1 MNFGSPC
8 QRITIAI
15 VRPAWPV
22 AICVTQ
28 SRSFKKKR
36 MLEVV
41 RASNPWGISS
51 QWEHRAIERQ
61 SAKRRAEAKAAQ
73 TSDEQSEEKEE
84 EKELGNGPQL
94 MWFNDPVILSAHLQ
108 RLLEKGEYA
117 TAVSRLY
124 QHKGTGTP
132 EVYAAI
138 FTILSKQGKV
148 DMMWGVFET
157 MLKNKKRAT
166 PKGYT
171 SILNG
176 LALSI
181 RSQQLPLPSY
191 IEQRLAQGITVMG
204 QVPDPPPTPTVNA
217 FLNLCIE
224 CIDHSGWEHAW
235 DQFRTN
241 LVPLSNA
248 KSKVMPDRI
257 TFSNIFRLCA
267 ARASEQGFI
276 RLIDVWADYLKLLGS
291 LQTEWIKVL
300 NASKKGKKGTA
311 TEHHETPE
319 MKEVIGALNPLKPD
333 AGMIAAFL
341 MGCLR
346 GDNPQRALYGLMV
359 FRNWVN
365 LNLKDVSFG
374 TAEDEGWIPAE
385 LQQLEAAVP
394 VQKFRVEVNVPLLT
408 VAMNLSKA
416 ASMPFVG
423 VSIFEA
429 AISRSKKLGVPLE
442 LDCSAVQ
449 SFLAVCIA
457 QHQFE
462 KAWNFVVNT
471 PTCVVPPGEQGSVWS
486 SMEDMISTRLMV
498 CAGAAEYA
506 SVVDEHSDNPALGV
520 RKHPTRR
527 WVERAKII
535 NEANKDIVLNSSTC
549 MMHYIGALGA
559 VGCHEEIVGFALENE
574 NVLVDAEKMVQRER
588 RRIETDGNAVSSE
601 VADPQGELEL
611 DEGMKVPLKRRRLF
625 ARVRCVRLISKACGE
640 LARENG
646 YGDGECADLKA
657 YADAIMTTWDG
668 LMEQIKLRWE
678 DQEQEKAGKIA
689 QLSTGCRVARR
700 SSRSVV

>member
-1 MNFGSPC
+1 MNFGQCC

-15 VRPAWPV
+15 ARPMSPV

-51 QWEHRAIERQ
+51 QKENRAIERQ
-61 SAKRRAEAKAAQ
+61 SAKRRAEAK
-73 TSDEQSEEKEE
+73 TSQNNDEQSEENVEAKGRE
-84 EKELGNGPQL
+84 GPQL
-94 MWFNDPVILSAHLQ
+94 MWFNDPIILSVHLQ
-108 RLLEKGEYA
+108 RLLEKGEHA

-124 QHKGTGTP
+124 QHKGAATP
-132 EVYAAI
+132 EVYAAF
-138 FTILSKQGKV
+138 FTMLSKLGKV

-157 MLKNKKRAT
+157 MLKNNKRAT

-176 LALSI
+176 LTLSI
-181 RSQQLPLPSY
+181 RNQQLPLPSY
-191 IEQRLAQGITVMG
+191 VQQRLAQGITVMG

-217 FLNLCIE
+217 FLNLCVE

-235 DQFRTN
+235 DQYRTN
-241 LVPLSNA
+241 LVPLGNA

-267 ARASEQGFI
+267 ARGSEQGFI
-276 RLIDVWADYLKLLGS
+276 RLIDVWADYLKLLAS
-291 LQTEWIKVL
+291 LQTEWTTVV
-300 NASKKGKKGTA
+300 NSSKKGKKA
-311 TEHHETPE
+311 NHETPE
-319 MKEVIGALNPLKPD
+319 MKAVIGALNPLKPD

-346 GDNPQRALYGLMV
+346 GDNPQRSLYGLMV

-365 LNLKDVSFG
+365 LNLKDLSFG
-374 TAEDEGWIPAE
+374 AAEEEGWIPGE
-385 LQQLEAAVP
+385 LKQLEASLP
-394 VQKFRVEVNVPLLT
+394 LQKFRVDVNVPLLT

-423 VSIFEA
+423 INIFEA
-429 AISRSKKLGVPLE
+429 AISKVKKTGVPLE
-442 LDCSAVQ
+442 LDSSAVQ

-471 PTCVVPPGEQGSVWS
+471 PTCAVPPGELGSVWS
-486 SMEDMISTRLMV
+486 SMEEMITTRLMV
-498 CAGAAEYA
+498 CAGAAKFA
-506 SVVDEHSDNPALGV
+506 SVDDDNNDNKELGV

-535 NEANKDIVLNSSTC
+535 YEANKETVLESSTC
-549 MMHYIGALGA
+549 MMYYLGALDA
-559 VGCHEEIVGFALENE
+559 VGYHEEVVRFALENIK
-574 NVLVDAEKMVQRER
+574 VLQDAEKMVQRQ
-588 RRIETDGNAVSSE
+588 RIRVEKDVDATTSESVDPDGE
-601 VADPQGELEL
+601 GELTL
-611 DEGMKVPLKRRRLF
+611 VEGKKVPLKRRRLF

-640 LARENG
+640 LAKENADAG
-646 YGDGECADLKA
+646 FGGGNGADLRVRS
-657 YADAIMTTWDG
+657 DSILNTWDE
-668 LMEQIKLRWE
+668 LMEQIKLRQA
-678 DQEQEKAGKIA
+678 DQEQERAGKIS
-689 QLSTGCRVARR
+689 QLPTGYRVARR
-700 SSRSVV
+700 APRSVV